1 MQKSCKELH
10 AYQIRFS
17 CILKFCFKDRM
28 YAYNH
33 LHLLNDIKKLNIAD
47 IDVVDISES
56 DTLPSMFGTWYG
68 EIEMQLHSL
77 HCD

>member
-1 MQKSCKELH
+1 
-10 AYQIRFS
+10 
-17 CILKFCFKDRM
+17 M